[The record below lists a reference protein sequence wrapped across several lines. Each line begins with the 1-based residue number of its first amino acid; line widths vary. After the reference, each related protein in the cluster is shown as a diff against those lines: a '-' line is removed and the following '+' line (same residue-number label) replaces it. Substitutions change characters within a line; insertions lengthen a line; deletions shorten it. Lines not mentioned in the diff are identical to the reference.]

1 MVGTRPPAARPAH
14 RGRVRGS
21 STTSA
26 STRLSVSGT
35 TSRPASAPTA
45 VIPAHARRRRSPV
58 DWLVAPAPPARLAV
72 LRILVGVYATA
83 WAVVRL
89 PAHLAHTDRV
99 AARWQPVGIL
109 APLES
114 PPADTAILL
123 LAVAAPLLGVL
134 FVAGWRYRA
143 IGPLFAV
150 AMLLLATLDSS
161 WGQVFH
167 TEHLLVLHLLIL
179 AVAPAADV
187 LATGRRRPP
196 PGPTVDGR
204 YGWPVRLTAVV
215 VVLTYMIA
223 GIAKLRIG
231 GLDWLDGDT
240 LRNWVAHDN
249 LRKAVLGDTYSP
261 IGRHLVRHAWLFSP
275 IAVLTV
281 IVELGAWV
289 ALLGGR
295 WRTASDDRKS
305 SSASTNT
312 PNASPCSNSP
322 EHQVAEPFC
331 LGAELCDQARLADPL
346 LTDDLDDTLR
356 PRLEV
361 NERLPEHVQLA
372 APPHQD
378 RRGLRHD
385 LTLSPQFFAVIGVVR
400 HAADQRRVDLRIRTS
415 IAHDHSAVP
424 ASCLPTWPDV
434 SKASASSSGSSGSS
448 GALVTGPRS
457 QPRPH
462 DPAIVRRPQV
472 RSVPA

>member
-1 MVGTRPPAARPAH
+1 M
-14 RGRVRGS
+14 
-21 STTSA
+21 TSA

-35 TSRPASAPTA
+35 ASRPASAPAA

-58 DWLVAPAPPARLAV
+58 EWLVAPAPAARLAV

-89 PAHLAHTDRV
+89 PAHLAHADRV
-99 AARWQPVGIL
+99 AVRWQPVGVL

-114 PPADTAILL
+114 PPADPAILL
-123 LAVAAPLLGVL
+123 VAGAAPLLGVL
-134 FVAGWRYRA
+134 FVAAWRYRA

-150 AMLLLATLDSS
+150 AVLLLATLDSS

-187 LATGRRRPP
+187 LAMSRRRPP
-196 PGPTVDGR
+196 PGPAVDGR

-295 WRTASDDRKS
+295 WRT
-305 SSASTNT
+305 TWV
-312 PNASPCSNSP
+312 
-322 EHQVAEPFC
+322 VAAWVFHVGVLALMAIQFPYQLTGVAFAAFFSLE
-331 LGAELCDQARLADPL
+331 RLAD
-346 LTDDLDDTLR
+346 R
-356 PRLEV
+356 VGARGPR
-361 NERLPEHVQLA
+361 A
-372 APPHQD
+372 ARAD
-378 RRGLRHD
+378 RTSRSPGGVGLRD
-385 LTLSPQFFAVIGVVR
+385 SRP
-400 HAADQRRVDLRIRTS
+400 
-415 IAHDHSAVP
+415 
-424 ASCLPTWPDV
+424 
-434 SKASASSSGSSGSS
+434 SAS
-448 GALVTGPRS
+448 L
-457 QPRPH
+457 
-462 DPAIVRRPQV
+462 
-472 RSVPA
+472 